1 MSGRFFFLLR
11 RAQNRGC
18 GELGKLT
25 VPHDPYPRALGA
37 VGAQKVQGAAV
48 EDALLDR
55 VLLAGGAHGELA
67 ELVGQDEAAD
77 RGA

>member
-1 MSGRFFFLLR
+1 VVGFFFFYAGR
-11 RAQNRGC
+11 RIGGC

-67 ELVGQDEAAD
+67 ELVGQDQAAD